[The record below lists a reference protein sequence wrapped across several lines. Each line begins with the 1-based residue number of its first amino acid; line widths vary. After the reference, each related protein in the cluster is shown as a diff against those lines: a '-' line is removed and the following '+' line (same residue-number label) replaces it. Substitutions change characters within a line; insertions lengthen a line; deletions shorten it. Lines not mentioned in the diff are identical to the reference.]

1 MAQIVKSSPRPRTL
15 LHRNSRGTTF
25 KLHSQFLFADARN
38 KPEAVERWGQGFSEA
53 DRITEQKDVDRQED
67 ERKPKKTAIWL
78 FSVVVGTDAECNSA

>member
-1 MAQIVKSSPRPRTL
+1 MSRTL

-67 ERKPKKTAIWL
+67 ERKPKKQRYGCFPWSWGRTPNATRRDLVI
-78 FSVVVGTDAECNSA
+78 